1 MPMMR
6 RVSSLFLAAVLAAG
20 CVGAPSAPPTATPV
34 PCGGMLL
41 PFVTLSRLREPTGGS
56 DTSPLYEGFGHYVVA
71 VTDAAGLAK
80 VLPVIT
86 RATAQGEPTVTP
98 MPAVDLTRQ
107 TVLVAT
113 LYLASWAWEPL
124 EIVGICQDADGLTV
138 VAAIRPTEA
147 YTLVPAAEIHP
158 FHAVVVENA
167 ALRYHGE
174 TPVRLVD
181 EDGALRYSG
190 TVVLPAE

>member
-1 MPMMR
+1 MR
-6 RVSSLFLAAVLAAG
+6 RVLSLFLAAVLAAG
-20 CVGAPSAPPTATPV
+20 CAAAPSPAPTPTPV
-34 PCGGMLL
+34 PCGGTLV
-41 PFVTLSRLREPTGGS
+41 PFVTLSRLREPTRS
-56 DTSPLYEGFGHYVVA
+56 YNETSLRWDPAHYVEA
-71 VTDAAGLAK
+71 VTDARRLAVVLDDITGFAGEG
-80 VLPVIT
+80 
-86 RATAQGEPTVTP
+86 RPTVTP
-98 MPAVDLTRQ
+98 MPAVDLRRQ

>member
-1 MPMMR
+1 MMR

-20 CVGAPSAPPTATPV
+20 CVGAPSPAPTATPV
-34 PCGGMLL
+34 PCDGTLL
-41 PFVTLSRLREPTGGS
+41 PFVTLSRLREPTRGYS
-56 DTSPLYEGFGHYVVA
+56 ETSLRWDSAHYVEA
-71 VTDAAGLAK
+71 VTDAGRLAVVLDDITGFAGEG
-80 VLPVIT
+80 
-86 RATAQGEPTVTP
+86 RPTVTP
-98 MPAVDLTRQ
+98 MPAVDLRRQ

-181 EDGALRYSG
+181 EEGELWYSG